1 MKQPRAIALAPST
14 VAAVVRD
21 ACLTDVQAFKPGN
34 VSVVSSGHGMH
45 AADFILSAH
54 AMSTEIA
61 APMVDV
67 GERILRAI
75 EATRA
80 VVSANTNLGIVLLCA
95 PLAHAAT
102 ARMGEPSLRVRVHA
116 VLSALDVYDAELAY
130 RAIRMAQPGGLG
142 QAERHDVMQTPSVT
156 LGEAMNEARQ
166 RDRIAYQ
173 YVSDFQDIFET
184 GVPALQDGLVR
195 WRSREWA
202 AVHAY
207 LVFLALFE
215 DSHIVR
221 KHGFEVAAG
230 VSLQARALNETLQ
243 HARDLAQEM
252 PALAEFD
259 RQLKARSINPGT
271 TADLTVAALVAM
283 DLQDSLEKS
292 FSGTPDL
299 DRRQRMSQ

>member
-1 MKQPRAIALAPST
+1 
-14 VAAVVRD
+14 
-21 ACLTDVQAFKPGN
+21 
-34 VSVVSSGHGMH
+34 
-45 AADFILSAH
+45 
-54 AMSTEIA
+54 MSTEIA
-61 APMVDV
+61 APMLDV

-102 ARMGEPSLRVRVHA
+102 VRTSEPSLRVRVHA

-142 QAERHDVMQTPSVT
+142 QAERHDVMQSPCIT
-156 LGEAMNEARQ
+156 LAEAMREARE

-173 YVSDFQDIFET
+173 YVSDFQDVFET
-184 GVPALQDGLVR
+184 GVPALQDGMAR

-202 AVHAY
+202 TVHAY
-207 LVFLALFE
+207 LVLLALFE

-230 VSLQARALNETLQ
+230 VSLQARALNQTLQ

-252 PALAEFD
+252 PALAAFD

-292 FSGTPDL
+292 FSGTPEP